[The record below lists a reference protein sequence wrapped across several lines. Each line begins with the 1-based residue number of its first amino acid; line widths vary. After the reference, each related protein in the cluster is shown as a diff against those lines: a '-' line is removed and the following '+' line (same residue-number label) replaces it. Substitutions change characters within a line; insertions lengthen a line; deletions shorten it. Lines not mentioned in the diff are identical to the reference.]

1 MSLVRA
7 KTKEDKLHKHQ
18 AIMDSAESLFRQH
31 HTLPTVATIA
41 SNSGQA
47 KGTVYLYFSSKEAI
61 YLSLLMQHYQQWFT
75 QITQTVEQHQSLGLM
90 LNAFLEYPLGD
101 ELFLNLANL
110 SSPMLEPNV
119 DDELLELYYA
129 SFNQQ
134 SNNLAQL
141 ISQQFPS
148 LNLPQSQSLVS
159 DSHALILGLWQQRKR
174 QPELEFE
181 TSAKA
186 ALARLWKGYFSKQ

>member
-1 MSLVRA
+1 MSLARA
-7 KTKEDKLHKHQ
+7 KTKEDKIHKHQ
-18 AIMDSAESLFRQH
+18 AIMDSAESLFRQQQL
-31 HTLPTVATIA
+31 LPTVATIA
-41 SNSGQA
+41 KNSGQA

-61 YLSLLMQHYQQWFT
+61 YLSLLMQHYQRWFN
-75 QITQTVEQHQSLGLM
+75 QISETVEQTQSLGLV
-90 LNAFLEYPLGD
+90 LNTFLAYPLDD
-101 ELFLNLANL
+101 EVFLNLANL

-119 DDELLELYYA
+119 DDGLLNLYYN

-134 SNNLAQL
+134 SLSLAQL
-141 ISQQFPS
+141 ISKQFPS
-148 LNLPQSQSLVS
+148 LSLPQSQSLVS

-174 QPELEFE
+174 QPQTQFE

>member
-1 MSLVRA
+1 MNLARA
-7 KTKEDKLHKHQ
+7 KTKEDKRHKHQ

-31 HTLPTVATIA
+31 QILPTVATIA
-41 SNSGQA
+41 KNSGQA

-61 YLSLLMQHYQQWFT
+61 YLSLLMRHYDIWFKH
-75 QITQTVEQHQSLGLM
+75 ILDTVAQHQSLGLM
-90 LNAFLEYPLGD
+90 LNAFLQYPLRD
-101 ELFLNLANL
+101 EIFLNLANL

-119 DDELLELYYA
+119 DDDLLNIYYNN
-129 SFNQQ
+129 FNQQ
-134 SNNLAQL
+134 SEQLAQS

-148 LNLPQSQSLVS
+148 LNLQQGLSLVS

-174 QPELEFE
+174 QPKLHFE